1 VCTSSPSTLRIA
13 WKVILRQHIAV
24 PFDPDSL
31 PP

>member
-1 VCTSSPSTLRIA
+1 LRIA